1 MIDLH
6 LHTTASDGLLSPEA
20 LVARVA
26 SAGVT
31 VMAVTDH
38 DTVAGIDR
46 AEAAAAARGVRLIP
60 GIEITA
66 VEDGRDVHVLGYFFD
81 RQHKPLAEFL
91 ETQRA
96 DRRRRVRE
104 MTSRLAALGMPID
117 GADLIAR
124 HAGHAVGRPALAA
137 ALVRAGYVASIT
149 EAFDKFL
156 GTDGAAFVPRMGAP
170 VRDVVKVVRE
180 AGGVASIAHPGLHR
194 DPALLDRLT
203 AAGSA
208 DLDGVE
214 VFHTDHDAATT
225 ARLLALAGARGLLAT
240 GGSDFHGDSTGRA
253 IGLGRISLAPSH
265 FDRLEQRARQAG
277 AR

>member
-1 MIDLH
+1 VIDLH

-26 SAGVT
+26 GAGVT

-46 AEAAAAARGVRLIP
+46 ADAAAGARGVRLIP

-81 RQHKPLAEFL
+81 RHHAPLAEFL
-91 ETQRA
+91 EAQRA
-96 DRRRRVRE
+96 DRRRRVKA

-117 GADLIAR
+117 GADLLAR
-124 HAGHAVGRPALAA
+124 HAGHAIGRPALAA
-137 ALVRAGYVASIT
+137 ALVRAGYVASVK

-156 GTDGAAFVPRMGAP
+156 GTDGAAFVPRQGAP

-194 DPALLDRLT
+194 DPALLDKL
-203 AAGSA
+203 ASAGS
-208 DLDGVE
+208 DLDAIE
-214 VFHTDHDAATT
+214 VFHTEHDAAAT
-225 ARLLALAGARGLLAT
+225 ARLLAFAETHGLLVT
-240 GGSDFHGDSTGRA
+240 GGSDFHGDASGRA
-253 IGLGRISLAPSH
+253 IGLGRVSLPAIH
-265 FDRLEQRARQAG
+265 FERLEQSARQAG